1 MLWSP
6 LLTWTAPIRGGFH
19 LNLSKVI
26 WVLYSTKP
34 ENLTHVHAFNLS
46 TIVDTEDQQR
56 IQNECIISSVR
67 ILQSSSFFV
76 LWCWVSLLRRVLWMT
91 RPYVQ
96 DLVMWVLI
104 SVLLWSLNTN
114 LVHWVSDS
122 IVDHCCQEYVNL
134 RNELTTITL
143 LCLKQTEMTLLV
155 GQLQQRQFQ
164 LPLLGG
170 FVVYVMLNA
179 VDWVGIGMPWISAA
193 CFCWKNTFTLWRI
206 KENHW

>member
-1 MLWSP
+1 MGVIFHQAWKSDTCSCIQLEYHCGY
-6 LLTWTAPIRGGFH
+6 RG
-19 LNLSKVI
+19 SAEDTI
-26 WVLYSTKP
+26 WVHHLISKDPT
-34 ENLTHVHAFNLS
+34 VH
-46 TIVDTEDQQR
+46 
-56 IQNECIISSVR
+56 
-67 ILQSSSFFV
+67 SFFV

-122 IVDHCCQEYVNL
+122 IVEHCCQEYVNL

-164 LPLLGG
+164 LPLLGW

-206 KENHW
+206 KKNHW